1 MDKYGCE
8 LIGAKLPSI
17 NAAEDRELFRQA
29 MVRIGL
35 KTPPSGIV
43 ESMGDA
49 DRVQVYTLLN
59 RQALLGIAVGL
70 CSARPFSA
78 SARRKLPIGIVGM
91 VCAHRAKVSARLGL

>member
-1 MDKYGCE
+1 MTVNVYPNAGEHDEATPYVILQAGTLDKYGCE

-49 DRVQVYTLLN
+49 DRVQV
-59 RQALLGIAVGL
+59 
-70 CSARPFSA
+70 
-78 SARRKLPIGIVGM
+78 RKQF
-91 VCAHRAKVSARLGL
+91 

>member
-43 ESMGDA
+43 ESMADA
-49 DRVQVYTLLN
+49 DAVQV
-59 RQALLGIAVGL
+59 
-70 CSARPFSA
+70 
-78 SARRKLPIGIVGM
+78 
-91 VCAHRAKVSARLGL
+91 